1 MDYSEMRQ
9 SPSSIRCRRSDAA
22 LYRGVYSPHAFRIL
36 SQHEMM
42 NIPGVNMFRNLLA
55 SAVVA
60 GSLLLMVA
68 ALSAMAG
75 DQTSSAANAND
86 PSGVYTFLKDGEFV
100 QLTVEDGKV
109 SGFISRFGETESDKG
124 EFIDQFFDK
133 ATLEGDRLYFNT
145 KTVHALWYELDGT
158 LALVPGKHVGDE
170 GYRVIRGK
178 LKVHAS
184 DAT

>member
-1 MDYSEMRQ
+1 
-9 SPSSIRCRRSDAA
+9 
-22 LYRGVYSPHAFRIL
+22 
-36 SQHEMM
+36 
-42 NIPGVNMFRNLLA
+42 MFRSLLA

-60 GSLLLMVA
+60 GSLLLMVT
-68 ALSAMAG
+68 AMAG
-75 DQTSSAANAND
+75 GQTSSAANAND

-158 LALVPGKHVGDE
+158 LAVVPGKHVGDE

-184 DAT
+184 DSKGNEQASEKAVEFKSFPDLRKP

>member
-1 MDYSEMRQ
+1 
-9 SPSSIRCRRSDAA
+9 
-22 LYRGVYSPHAFRIL
+22 
-36 SQHEMM
+36 
-42 NIPGVNMFRNLLA
+42 MFRNLLA
-55 SAVVA
+55 SAVVT
-60 GSLLLMVA
+60 GSLLLMVT

-75 DQTSSAANAND
+75 GQTSSTAAAND
-86 PSGVYTFLKDGEFV
+86 PSGVYAFLKDGEFV

-133 ATLEGDRLYFNT
+133 ATLEGDHLYFNT

-158 LALVPGKHVGDE
+158 LAVVPGKHVGDE

-178 LKVHAS
+178 LTVHAS
-184 DAT
+184 DAKGNDRASEKAVELKSFPDLRKP